1 MTRSLMVMLLLGPA
15 TCCFAEEPMH
25 ELPKPHYQRNASDPH
40 WLAYAAQFHGH
51 LGPWAAAGLR
61 VGMTARRAVDADGYF
76 DIDVT
81 VEGPF
86 VKPPRSCF
94 LDGLQV
100 STGATLGKR
109 NLKWVK
115 AEQVIVRIQNTRTG
129 KTAEVRP
136 TPALLKLLASI
147 QSRPTAVRGKDA
159 SERDH
164 QDDHKDHKP
173 HSDSLEVIA
182 RQIAAMPEKEILR
195 LTFPTGDDRVP
206 SVPFHGGGQ

>member
-1 MTRSLMVMLLLGPA
+1 
-15 TCCFAEEPMH
+15 MH
-25 ELPKPHYQRNASDPH
+25 KLPKPHYQRSDSDPD

-61 VGMTARRAVDADGYF
+61 AGMTARRAVDADGYF
-76 DIDVT
+76 DVDVT

-115 AEQVIVRIQNTRTG
+115 AEQVIVRIENTRSG

-147 QSRPTAVRGKDA
+147 QSRPKATRGKDA
-159 SERDH
+159 SERDQH
-164 QDDHKDHKP
+164 DDHDDHEDHGP
-173 HSDSLEVIA
+173 QSDFLEAVA
-182 RQIAAMPEKEILR
+182 RKIAAIPDKKILHV
-195 LTFPTGDDRVP
+195 TFPTSGE
-206 SVPFHGGGQ
+206 